1 MPDLGMITKIK
12 LPHLPQGKV
21 KHIIIGK
28 KYEKMLKNAA
38 FRYNFELILL
48 ADNPYVDKRLEGH
61 TDIMAAHLCD
71 NRLIMCDF
79 LKESAEIDK
88 LKALGF
94 AIDFVPNSI
103 SPEYPHD
110 AMLNF
115 CAVGDTL
122 LYNSNVVNKNIVQKF
137 TNTRNFEKCKQ
148 GYTKCST
155 CVVDDC
161 SIITEDCGIATAAKE
176 AGLDVLLIEPAGV
189 TLDGF
194 ERGFIGG
201 ASFKLAH
208 NVMAFTGYII
218 NSNARLQI
226 ERFLGERNLEAV
238 YLNDCPAFDIGSA
251 IPITEIMS

>member
-1 MPDLGMITKIK
+1 MSDLGMITRIK

-21 KHIIIGK
+21 QHVVIGK
-28 KYEKMLKNAA
+28 KYEKTLKNAA
-38 FRYNFELILL
+38 FRYNFEPIVLD
-48 ADNPYVDKRLEGH
+48 DNPYVDKRLEGH
-61 TDIMAAHLCD
+61 ADIMAAHLCND
-71 NRLIMCDF
+71 RLIMCDF
-79 LKESAEIDK
+79 LKHSAEIDK

-94 AIDFVPNSI
+94 AIDFVPNSTR
-103 SPEYPHD
+103 PEYPHD

-122 LYNSNVVNKNIVQKF
+122 LYNSNIVSEDIVQKITSIRRF
-137 TNTRNFEKCKQ
+137 AKCKQ

-155 CVVDDC
+155 CVVDEF
-161 SIITEDCGIATAAKE
+161 SIITEDSGVATAAKK

-189 TLDGF
+189 KLDGF
-194 ERGFIGG
+194 QNGFIGG

-218 NSNARLQI
+218 NSNVRLQI
-226 ERFLGERNLEAV
+226 ERFLNERNIEPV
-238 YLNDCPAFDIGSA
+238 YLNDCPAFDIGSV